1 MGEEGHMNLPLL
13 IILFL
18 ALPLAAGA
26 WVRFKT
32 TDPVQVKLLLAF
44 SGAFLLG
51 VTVLHMLPELYERD
65 MEHVGLWILA
75 GFMLQVVLEFFSKG
89 IEHGHAHIHHHA
101 HDGHDDGGH
110 ANRMLPLVTLMSL
123 FVHSFTE
130 GMPFADPR
138 VGGDWAFVAGVLL
151 HKLPMAIA
159 LATVLQLS
167 GVGTARSWA
176 TLALF
181 AFAAPLGIL
190 FGHLFGESLG
200 EMFLTGALAL
210 AIGMLLHISTTIIFE
225 TTPDHRF
232 NAKRFVTVLVGAL
245 LAIITSH

>member
-1 MGEEGHMNLPLL
+1 MNLPLL
-13 IILFL
+13 ILLFL

-26 WVRFKT
+26 WVRFRT
-32 TDPVQVKLLLAF
+32 TDPVQLKLLLAF

-51 VTVLHMLPELYERD
+51 VTVLHMLPELYERESD
-65 MEHVGLWILA
+65 HVGLWIIA
-75 GFMLQVVLEFFSKG
+75 GFMLQVILEFFSRG
-89 IEHGHAHIHHHA
+89 IEHGHVHVHA
-101 HDGHDDGGH
+101 HGLGNHEAQH
-110 ANRMLPLVTLMSL
+110 ASRTLPLVTLVSL

-138 VGGDWAFVAGVLL
+138 VGGDLAFVTGVLL

-159 LATVLQLS
+159 LATVLQRS
-167 GVGTARSWA
+167 AVGAARSWA

-181 AFAAPLGIL
+181 AIAAPLGIL
-190 FGHLFGESLG
+190 FGHGFGASLG
-200 EMFLTGALAL
+200 EAFLTGALAL

-232 NAKRFVTVLVGAL
+232 NAKRFLTVLGGAL

>member
-1 MGEEGHMNLPLL
+1 MNPVLL
-13 IILFL
+13 VLLFL

-32 TDPVQVKLLLAF
+32 TDAALIKLLLAF

-65 MEHVGLWILA
+65 SAHVGLWLLA
-75 GFMLQVVLEFFSKG
+75 GFMLQVILEFFSRG
-89 IEHGHAHIHHHA
+89 IEHGHVHVHSHA
-101 HDGHDDGGH
+101 ETS
-110 ANRMLPLVTLMSL
+110 RTLPIVTLLSL

-138 VGGDWAFVAGVLL
+138 VSGDIPFVAGVLL

-159 LATVLQLS
+159 LATVLQRS
-167 GVGTARSWA
+167 GVRTGRSWA
-176 TLALF
+176 ILSVF
-181 AFAAPLGIL
+181 AVAAPLGIL
-190 FGHLFGESLG
+190 FGHLFGMSLG
-200 EMFLTGALAL
+200 EGFLSAALAI

-225 TTPDHRF
+225 STPDHRF
-232 NAKRFVTVLVGAL
+232 NARRFVTVLLGAL
-245 LAIITSH
+245 LAILTSH

>member
-1 MGEEGHMNLPLL
+1 MNPVLL
-13 IILFL
+13 VLLFL

-32 TDPVQVKLLLAF
+32 TDAAFISLLLAF

-65 MEHVGLWILA
+65 SAHVGLWLLA
-75 GFMLQVVLEFFSKG
+75 GFMLQVILEFFSRG
-89 IEHGHAHIHHHA
+89 IEHGHVHVHA
-101 HDGHDDGGH
+101 GTS
-110 ANRMLPLVTLMSL
+110 RTLPLITLISL

-138 VGGDWAFVAGVLL
+138 VGGDLPFVAGVLL

-159 LATVLQLS
+159 LATVLQRS
-167 GVGTARSWA
+167 SVRTGRSWA
-176 TLALF
+176 ILSTF
-181 AFAAPLGIL
+181 AVAAPLGIL
-190 FGHLFGESLG
+190 FGHLFGMQMG
-200 EMFLTGALAL
+200 EAFLSAALAV

-225 TTPDHRF
+225 STPDHRF
-232 NAKRFVTVLVGAL
+232 NARRFITVLLGAL
-245 LAIITSH
+245 LSILTSH